1 MSYIKLYLTSL
12 ITANHE
18 GSYLNFPYKK
28 LQKRISESLYERVT
42 KSLERLP
49 DDNRHSA
56 TSKTNQYYSG
66 KWLFL
71 PPTSSSFFDNA
82 VFRMA
87 IAIKLNLDLIK
98 PGHKCP
104 HCNQVL
110 DTKGHHFL
118 SCASAS
124 LKRCHN
130 MVRDI
135 MAEFL
140 ESIGYCVETGEIP
153 IHCYSGISPLT
164 LEEQQEAQ
172 LLPFRSDQLD
182 VTLENPNTNN
192 KSTKGTRIDALA
204 TKPGTGETPIM
215 MDMQVLNSV
224 APTFTSMEAREA
236 QKEDLHTLLVEE
248 QYCRYW
254 APTFDC
260 FGNPSK
266 KTESFMKALYENYL
280 ASLPTSSKNLMMVSG
295 RPLNFWFS
303 KISYAINQ
311 LKAWKTLLL
320 LNDLKGNLFK
330 KQAPGKISEH
340 LLVQAL
346 MRFGG

>member
-1 MSYIKLYLTSL
+1 
-12 ITANHE
+12 
-18 GSYLNFPYKK
+18 
-28 LQKRISESLYERVT
+28 
-42 KSLERLP
+42 
-49 DDNRHSA
+49 
-56 TSKTNQYYSG
+56 
-66 KWLFL
+66 
-71 PPTSSSFFDNA
+71 
-82 VFRMA
+82 
-87 IAIKLNLDLIK
+87 
-98 PGHKCP
+98 
-104 HCNQVL
+104 
-110 DTKGHHFL
+110 
-118 SCASAS
+118 
-124 LKRCHN
+124 
-130 MVRDI
+130 
-135 MAEFL
+135 
-140 ESIGYCVETGEIP
+140 
-153 IHCYSGISPLT
+153 

-224 APTFTSMEAREA
+224 APTFTSMEARET